1 MNERFCRTAKT
12 IFLAL
17 ACAGPLHAQ
26 TLGAA
31 FSYQGQL
38 MDSGVPA
45 NGLYDLQAC
54 LFDGLVSTTL
64 LACAAA
70 NEDVPV
76 AGGLFSVALDFGT
89 APFVGQQRYLELR
102 VRQGASSGSFTVLSP
117 RQLIRALPEALR
129 ANSAPWTGLSAVPAG
144 FVDGVDNIGVSS
156 VSAGTGLSG
165 GTITSAGTIA
175 IAAGGV
181 NATMI
186 APGAVGAAHI
196 NTAQV
201 QSRVS
206 GSCGDGEY
214 FRGINGDGSLDCEL
228 LPVNFD
234 RVVDSSGDVGKY
246 VSLALRS
253 DGRPVLAY
261 HEDDN
266 GALRLY
272 DCADPACANGTRRT
286 LDSANDVGEDT
297 SVAIG
302 PSGFPVVV
310 YRDVTGQALKLYDC
324 ANTACSSGTPRTLD
338 SSVNVAQRSTAMALR
353 ADGRA
358 FIAYYDLSNSVL
370 KAYDCANEN
379 CSSGAVRSFSGVVPS
394 GVSVAIR
401 SDGRPLIAVGGNA
414 GAGTLLRLVDCNDVA
429 CTSWAT
435 RALGAVS
442 VAFPALAIRADGR
455 PLLASAGVGQQ
466 LTAYD
471 CADVLCATHVR
482 TFLAAS
488 PSAALSLKL
497 RGNGF
502 AMIANGRSIA
512 ADASDLRVFDCAN
525 SGCSSGS
532 SRTVVGNGDFGTYV
546 ALALRGDGRPVLAFY
561 DALNGDLRLRVC
573 ANPECT

>member
-1 MNERFCRTAKT
+1 MKERFCRTAQT

-26 TLGAA
+26 TLGPA

-76 AGGLFSVALDFGT
+76 AGGLFSVALDFGA

-102 VRQGASSGSFTVLSP
+102 VRQGASSGSYTILSP

-129 ANSAPWTGLSAVPAG
+129 ANSAPWSGLSAVPPASATAWT
-144 FVDGVDNIGVSS
+144 IPVSPA
-156 VSAGTGLSG
+156 SAGTGLSG
-165 GTITSAGTIA
+165 GTITGTGTIA

-181 NATMI
+181 SAAMI
-186 APGAVGAAHI
+186 APGAIGAAQI

-201 QSRVS
+201 QSRVT

-214 FRGINGDGSLDCEL
+214 FRGINGDGTLVCEL

-261 HEDDN
+261 HEEDN
-266 GALRLY
+266 GALRLF
-272 DCADPACANGTRRT
+272 DCADPACVNGVRRT

-338 SSVNVAQRSTAMALR
+338 SSVNVAQKSTSMALR

-358 FIAYYDLSNSVL
+358 FIAYYDLATLSC
-370 KAYDCANEN
+370 AYDCANEN
-379 CSSGAVRSFSGVVPS
+379 CSSGAVR
-394 GVSVAIR
+394 
-401 SDGRPLIAVGGNA
+401 
-414 GAGTLLRLVDCNDVA
+414 T
-429 CTSWAT
+429 
-435 RALGAVS
+435 
-442 VAFPALAIRADGR
+442 FPASSPPAPRWPFAATVGR
-455 PLLASAGVGQQ
+455 
-466 LTAYD
+466 
-471 CADVLCATHVR
+471 
-482 TFLAAS
+482 
-488 PSAALSLKL
+488 
-497 RGNGF
+497 
-502 AMIANGRSIA
+502 
-512 ADASDLRVFDCAN
+512 
-525 SGCSSGS
+525 
-532 SRTVVGNGDFGTYV
+532 
-546 ALALRGDGRPVLAFY
+546 
-561 DALNGDLRLRVC
+561 
-573 ANPECT
+573 